1 VPMSR
6 NKMLMIP
13 GPSEVDPRVLA
24 TLSQPILP
32 HYGAGWGEKYATVL
46 EDLKR
51 IFKTKEPVIIF
62 PGPGNGAVELVATN
76 IIEPGDKIANV
87 VNGWFGEILSEVIRT
102 YGGEPVEIK
111 TEYGRA
117 ISPADVEIALD
128 QEKDI
133 KALFVVHNETSSGV
147 ENPIQDIGKVAKKH
161 GVIYFVDAI
170 SSFGGVDIDL
180 DNWNIDVCVGYPSKC
195 LGGIH
200 GAVPIAIG
208 KRVWDEVE
216 SRQSRIPSRFMNLK
230 VWKKFIQEWSPIGH
244 PFPTSMPTTVILAL
258 HEAVRLALEEGLE
271 NRYRRHFVAS
281 AALRAGC
288 KKIGFEPLVSED
300 ARSKTVTLLGVSD
313 GESKLRAILE
323 DKFNIMIAGGVS
335 KLKGKAVRIGT
346 MGVTASPSYVLPTL
360 SALEVGARE
369 LGLHVPAGSAVAEGS
384 KIFQSG

>member
-1 VPMSR
+1 
-6 NKMLMIP
+6 MLMIP

>member
-1 VPMSR
+1 MPMSR

-117 ISPADVEIALD
+117 ISPADVEITLD

>member
-1 VPMSR
+1 
-6 NKMLMIP
+6 MLMIP

-117 ISPADVEIALD
+117 ISPADVEITLD

-369 LGLHVPAGSAVAEGS
+369 LGLHVLAGSAVAEGS

>member
-1 VPMSR
+1 MSMSR

-258 HEAVRLALEEGLE
+258 HDAVKLALEEGLE

-288 KKIGFEPLVSED
+288 KKIGFEPLVPED

>member
-1 VPMSR
+1 MSR
-6 NKMLMIP
+6 KRILMIP

-32 HYGAGWGEKYATVL
+32 HYGIDWGAEYATSL
-46 EDLKR
+46 EDLKK
-51 IFKTKEPVIIF
+51 IFKTEEQVIIF
-62 PGPGNGAVELVATN
+62 PGPGNGAVELVGMN

-117 ISPADVEIALD
+117 ISPADVEVVLD

-147 ENPIQDIGKVAKKH
+147 ENPIQEIGKVAKKH

-180 DNWNIDVCVGYPSKC
+180 DSWNIDVCVGYPSKC

-200 GAVPIAIG
+200 GAVPIAVG

-216 SRQSRIPSRFMNLK
+216 TRRSRIPSRFMSLK
-230 VWKKFIQEWSPIGH
+230 VWKKFVQEWGPIGH

-258 HEAVRLALEEGLE
+258 HEAVKLALEEGLE

-288 KKIGFEPLVSED
+288 KKIGFEPLVSEE
-300 ARSKTVTLLGVSD
+300 ARSKTVTILGVND
-313 GESKLRAILE
+313 ESKLRAILE
-323 DKFNIMIAGGVS
+323 NKFNIMIAGGVS

-360 SALEVGARE
+360 LALEVGARE
-369 LGLHVPAGSAVAEGS
+369 LGLPVTAGTAVAAGS